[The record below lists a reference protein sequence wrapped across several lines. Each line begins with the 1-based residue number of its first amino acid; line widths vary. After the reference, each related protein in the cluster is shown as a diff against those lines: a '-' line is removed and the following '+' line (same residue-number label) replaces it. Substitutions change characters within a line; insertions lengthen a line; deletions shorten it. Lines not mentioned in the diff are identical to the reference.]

1 MRNYCK
7 LPVNHLTGAQAGN
20 RSEVISGDFGVIE
33 RYCLMHFEE
42 LNCLFLKKI
51 YIYIIPKP
59 ALLAKLLSFSRKAL
73 KR

>member
-20 RSEVISGDFGVIE
+20 RSEVISADFGVIE

-51 YIYIIPKP
+51 YIYI
-59 ALLAKLLSFSRKAL
+59 
-73 KR
+73 